1 MVFRG
6 AKIAPLYF
14 FSIIYYIYEIIN
26 EYFLKG
32 EIIMRELNIFT
43 DASIITTIFG
53 ETIGCAGAICMENN
67 NLCKFQVLR
76 DSTNNISEITAV
88 KLAIELALEN
98 RAKFD
103 IVNIWAD
110 SQWSIFGLTKWIR
123 SWMNNSYN
131 GILYNSSGNR
141 VKNQQI
147 FLSIIKLISENNLR
161 VNFYHIKGHVSV
173 NDIKSIN
180 HAISV
185 FNKSNG
191 CSISREKIFIAVNMN
206 NMIDTQTR
214 NILANYKTEPRVQL
228 KQGIIN
234 PIIPNEILIR
244 YYNLVTLGGKS
255 I

>member
-1 MVFRG
+1 
-6 AKIAPLYF
+6 
-14 FSIIYYIYEIIN
+14 
-26 EYFLKG
+26 
-32 EIIMRELNIFT
+32 MRELNIFT
-43 DASIITTIFG
+43 DASITTTIYE

-98 RAKFD
+98 RDKFD

-110 SQWSIFGLTKWIR
+110 SQWSIFGLTKWIK
-123 SWMNNSYN
+123 SWMNNSRD
-131 GILYNSSGNR
+131 GIMYNSSGDR

-161 VNFYHIKGHVSV
+161 VNFYHIKGHVIANNIS
-173 NDIKSIN
+173 SIN

-185 FNKSNG
+185 FNKANG
-191 CSISREKIFIAVNMN
+191 CSISREKMFMAVNMN
-206 NMIDTQTR
+206 NMVDNQTR
-214 NILANYKTEPRVQL
+214 NILVNYKTEQRVYL
-228 KQGIIN
+228 RQGIIN
-234 PIIPNEILIR
+234 PTISKEILIR
-244 YYNLVTLGGKS
+244 YYNLVTLGGKP